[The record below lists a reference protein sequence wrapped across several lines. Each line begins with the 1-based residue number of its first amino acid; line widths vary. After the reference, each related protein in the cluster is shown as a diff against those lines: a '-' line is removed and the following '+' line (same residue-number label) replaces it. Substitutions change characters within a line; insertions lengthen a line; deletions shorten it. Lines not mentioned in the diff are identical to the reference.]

1 MSIDFKT
8 FLSIIPHVVD
18 ARYPILTRGRDGIGK
33 STLVYQLAKQMD
45 LEVVERRASQMTE
58 GDLLGLPKVTKGVT
72 QWLAPEW
79 LHTACEKPVILFLD
93 EVDRATMEVR
103 QGIFELCDSR
113 KIAGYTLHPDT
124 LIFAAVN
131 GGEHGAQY
139 QVGELD
145 PAELDRYTVFDV
157 EPSVEDWLTWAKDEV
172 CDEIWNFINQ
182 NHQHLEHREDYE
194 PNKVYPSRR
203 SCERLSNTLNGLD
216 KIEHSPVLYH
226 LATGFVGFEAAI
238 ALNDFIK
245 NYERQV
251 TVEDILDDG
260 KLELTK
266 DWKIND
272 HNALIEKMKAKD
284 SFGEKLSDNRLQNV
298 ANYFVTLPSEVAMS
312 LWQAMGNSEFA
323 THNVSRLH
331 GMTASNGVKI
341 QEYIVE
347 ILTAK

>member
-1 MSIDFKT
+1 M
-8 FLSIIPHVVD
+8 
-18 ARYPILTRGRDGIGK
+18 
-33 STLVYQLAKQMD
+33 
-45 LEVVERRASQMTE
+45 
-58 GDLLGLPKVTKGVT
+58 
-72 QWLAPEW
+72 
-79 LHTACEKPVILFLD
+79 
-93 EVDRATMEVR
+93 
-103 QGIFELCDSR
+103 
-113 KIAGYTLHPDT
+113 
-124 LIFAAVN
+124 
-131 GGEHGAQY
+131 
-139 QVGELD
+139 
-145 PAELDRYTVFDV
+145 
-157 EPSVEDWLTWAKDEV
+157 
-172 CDEIWNFINQ
+172 
-182 NHQHLEHREDYE
+182 
-194 PNKVYPSRR
+194 
-203 SCERLSNTLNGLD
+203 NGLD

-272 HNALIEKMKAKD
+272 HNALIEKMKAKE